1 MKLIRFLFLVSCVLL
16 SSSDTFA
23 QKSKARIEILDNA
36 AFEAKLLHIKGSII
50 DLRSASEAE
59 SGIIPNARI
68 VEWEGDSFKKI
79 AKELPRNQP
88 VFLYCGGGYRSKEAA
103 EWMNNEGFTT
113 IIILKD
119 GFDLWLSEGYTVADR
134 TGKIIQEKKSN
145 RNNKPSTTYE

>member
-16 SSSDTFA
+16 SSSNTFA
-23 QKSKARIEILDNA
+23 QKSKARIEILDNS

-50 DLRSASEAE
+50 DLRSSSEAE

-134 TGKIIQEKKSN
+134 SGKIIQQKKSN

>member
-134 TGKIIQEKKSN
+134 SGKIIQQKKSN

>member
-1 MKLIRFLFLVSCVLL
+1 LL

>member
-1 MKLIRFLFLVSCVLL
+1 MKLIRFLFLVSCVIL
-16 SSSDTFA
+16 STSNTFA

-50 DLRSASEAE
+50 DLRSASEVE

-134 TGKIIQEKKSN
+134 SGKIIQQKKSN

>member
-1 MKLIRFLFLVSCVLL
+1 MKLIRLLFLVSCVIL
-16 SSSDTFA
+16 SSSNTFA

-36 AFEAKLLHIKGSII
+36 AFEAKLLHIKGSLI

-59 SGIIPNARI
+59 SGVIPNARI

-119 GFDLWLSEGYTVADR
+119 GFDLWLSEGYTVSDR

-145 RNNKPSTTYE
+145 RNKKPSTTYE

>member
-16 SSSDTFA
+16 SSSNTFA

-113 IIILKD
+113 IIILKE

-134 TGKIIQEKKSN
+134 SGKIIQQKKSN

>member
-16 SSSDTFA
+16 SSSNTFA

-134 TGKIIQEKKSN
+134 SGKIIQQKKSN

>member
-1 MKLIRFLFLVSCVLL
+1 MKLLKCLFFAAAILFLSPK
-16 SSSDTFA
+16 SHA
-23 QKSKARIEILDNA
+23 QKTKARIEILDNA
-36 AFEAKLLHIKGSII
+36 AFEAKLLHIKGSLI

-59 SGIIPNARI
+59 SGVIPNARI

-119 GFDLWLSEGYTVADR
+119 GFDLWLSEGYTVTDR

-145 RNNKPSTTYE
+145 RNKKPSTTYD

>member
-1 MKLIRFLFLVSCVLL
+1 MKLIRFLFLVSYVLL
-16 SSSDTFA
+16 SSSNTFA

-134 TGKIIQEKKSN
+134 SGKIIQQKKSN